1 MKLLLFGA
9 RGRVGWELRRA
20 LAPFGKVIAVDRG
33 SVAHGADFTR
43 PADVAAT
50 IRALRPQ
57 VVVNAAAFTDMDAAE
72 GDDADRAHRV
82 NAEAPAAIAGEVAR
96 LDGWLVHFST
106 DCVFDGSG
114 DAPRDERAP
123 TAPLSVYGRT
133 KLAGEQAIAASGCRH
148 LVLRTSWVFAA
159 RGENFATAI
168 LAQARGHGRL
178 RVVDDQ
184 VGAPT
189 GAELLADATAHALR
203 AALSKPEVSGLY
215 HVTSGGQTSRHGY
228 AEQVLELA
236 RARGFDVKVPHGGIE
251 AIATP
256 AYPTAA
262 PRPLNSRLDTRR
274 FRDTFGLHLPDWRVG
289 VERLMDEL
297 AERGSIA

>member
-20 LAPFGKVIAVDRG
+20 LAPLGDVIAADRESLG
-33 SVAHGADFTR
+33 HGAEFTR

-50 IRALRPQ
+50 VRALRPQ

-72 GDDADRAHRV
+72 GDAGRAHLI
-82 NAEAPAAIAGEVAR
+82 NAEAPGAIAREVAR

-114 DAPRDERAP
+114 EAPRDECAP

-168 LAQARGHGRL
+168 LMQARERERL
-178 RVVDDQ
+178 RVVADQ

-228 AEQVLELA
+228 AEHVLELA
-236 RARGFDVKVPHGGIE
+236 RARGFDVKVPRGGIE
-251 AIATP
+251 AIATS

-274 FRDTFGLHLPDWRVG
+274 FRGTFGLHLPDWRLG

-297 AERGSIA
+297 AAKGSTA